1 MNFLKKFNNIK
12 NIRYK
17 SFEFTLNLCQ
27 KRKLKNIVE
36 TGTSRGKIKF
46 FFFRKYNW
54 KDGMST
60 IMFAEYAKYMNGV
73 LHTCDISSSN
83 IHNAKK
89 FTSNLKKFIYFYVN
103 DSVKFLNNFSSK
115 IDCLYL
121 DSFDGHDSIKAS
133 EHQLREARASIDKLH
148 NNSLVLLD
156 DKGAKTNLSIDYY
169 TRNGYFVLY
178 ESKNQI
184 LLSKNNNVI

>member
-1 MNFLKKFNNIK
+1 
-12 NIRYK
+12 
-17 SFEFTLNLCQ
+17 
-27 KRKLKNIVE
+27 
-36 TGTSRGKIKF
+36 
-46 FFFRKYNW
+46 
-54 KDGMST
+54 MST

-73 LHTCDISSSN
+73 LHTCDISASN
-83 IHNAKK
+83 IKNAKK
-89 FTSNLKKFIYFYVN
+89 FTSNFKKFIYFYVN
-103 DSVKFLNNFSSK
+103 DSVEFLKNFSSR